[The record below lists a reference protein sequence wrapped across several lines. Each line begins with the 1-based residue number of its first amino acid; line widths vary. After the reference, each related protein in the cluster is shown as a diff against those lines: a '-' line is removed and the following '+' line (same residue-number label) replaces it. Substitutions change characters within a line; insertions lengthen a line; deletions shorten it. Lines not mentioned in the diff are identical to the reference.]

1 MREERASLIRG
12 ATSIQQERY
21 ERNGEMETKNDRS
34 IDAGLVAPGEYAPAG
49 EAQGEDARFSAEQ
62 IAHGFEVAIDRVHR
76 ALAGE
81 FGLDADG
88 RVDSRQAQHLAEV
101 ILGDQPLAEQE
112 AALMRVGAF
121 TPRPD
126 HGFGI
131 GETPPG
137 EESDKL
143 EPAGS

>member
-1 MREERASLIRG
+1 M
-12 ATSIQQERY
+12 
-21 ERNGEMETKNDRS
+21 NDRS
-34 IDAGLVAPGEYAPAG
+34 IDAGLVGSGEYAPAG
-49 EAQGEDARFSAEQ
+49 EAQGEGGRFSAEQ
-62 IAHGFEVAIDRVHR
+62 IARSFEVAIERVHR
-76 ALAGE
+76 AMAGE

-101 ILGDQPLAEQE
+101 ILGDLTLAEQE
-112 AALMRVGAF
+112 SALMRLGAF

-126 HGFGI
+126 HEWGV

-143 EPAGS
+143 EPPEPPGS

>member
-1 MREERASLIRG
+1 VEIGRV
-12 ATSIQQERY
+12 QQ
-21 ERNGEMETKNDRS
+21 
-34 IDAGLVAPGEYAPAG
+34 
-49 EAQGEDARFSAEQ
+49 
-62 IAHGFEVAIDRVHR
+62 AI
-76 ALAGE
+76 AGE
-81 FGLDADG
+81 FGLGADD
-88 RVDSRQAQHLAEV
+88 RVDSRQAQLLAEV
-101 ILGDQPLAEQE
+101 ILVDQTLAERE

-126 HGFGI
+126 HEWGI

>member
-1 MREERASLIRG
+1 M
-12 ATSIQQERY
+12 
-21 ERNGEMETKNDRS
+21 NDRH
-34 IDAGLVAPGEYAPAG
+34 INAGLVAPGEYAPAG

-62 IAHGFEVAIDRVHR
+62 IARGFEVEIDRVHR
-76 ALAGE
+76 AMSGE
-81 FGLDADG
+81 FSLGADG

-112 AALMRVGAF
+112 AALMRLGAF

-126 HGFGI
+126 HDWGI

-143 EPAGS
+143 EPPEPPGS

>member
-1 MREERASLIRG
+1 M
-12 ATSIQQERY
+12 
-21 ERNGEMETKNDRS
+21 NDGG
-34 IDAGLVAPGEYAPAG
+34 INAGLIGPGEYAPAG
-49 EAQGEDARFSAEQ
+49 EAQGEGARFSAEQ
-62 IAHGFEVAIDRVHR
+62 IARGFEVAIERVHR
-76 ALAGE
+76 AMAGE
-81 FGLDADG
+81 FGLDAHG
-88 RVDSRQAQHLAEV
+88 RIDSRQAQHLAEV

-126 HGFGI
+126 HDWGI

-143 EPAGS
+143 EPPGS

>member
-1 MREERASLIRG
+1 MNERGI
-12 ATSIQQERY
+12 
-21 ERNGEMETKNDRS
+21 N
-34 IDAGLVAPGEYAPAG
+34 AGLVGPGEYAPSG
-49 EAQGEDARFSAEQ
+49 EAQGESARFSAEQ
-62 IAHGFEVAIDRVHR
+62 IARGFDVAIERVRR
-76 ALAGE
+76 AMAGE
-81 FGLDADG
+81 FGLGADD

-101 ILGDQPLAEQE
+101 ILGDRTLADRE

-121 TPRPD
+121 TPRSD
-126 HGFGI
+126 HEWGV

>member
-1 MREERASLIRG
+1 
-12 ATSIQQERY
+12 
-21 ERNGEMETKNDRS
+21 MEGSRIN
-34 IDAGLVAPGEYAPAG
+34 AGLEAPGEYVPAG

-62 IAHGFEVAIDRVHR
+62 IAGGFEVAIERVHR
-76 ALAGE
+76 AMAGE

-112 AALMRVGAF
+112 AALMQVGAF

-126 HGFGI
+126 HGWGL
-131 GETPPG
+131 GESPPG

-143 EPAGS
+143 EPPEPPGS

>member
-1 MREERASLIRG
+1 
-12 ATSIQQERY
+12 
-21 ERNGEMETKNDRS
+21 
-34 IDAGLVAPGEYAPAG
+34 
-49 EAQGEDARFSAEQ
+49 
-62 IAHGFEVAIDRVHR
+62 
-76 ALAGE
+76 
-81 FGLDADG
+81 
-88 RVDSRQAQHLAEV
+88 V

-112 AALMRVGAF
+112 AALMRAGAF

-126 HGFGI
+126 HGWGV

>member
-1 MREERASLIRG
+1 M
-12 ATSIQQERY
+12 
-21 ERNGEMETKNDRS
+21 NDRS

-62 IAHGFEVAIDRVHR
+62 IARGFEVEIDRVHS
-76 ALAGE
+76 AMAGE
-81 FGLDADG
+81 FGLGADG
-88 RVDSRQAQHLAEV
+88 KVDSRQAQHLAEV

-126 HGFGI
+126 HDWGV
-131 GETPPG
+131 GETPLG

-143 EPAGS
+143 QPPRS

>member
-1 MREERASLIRG
+1 MGTMDEPRI
-12 ATSIQQERY
+12 
-21 ERNGEMETKNDRS
+21 N
-34 IDAGLVAPGEYAPAG
+34 AGLEAPGEYAPAG

-62 IAHGFEVAIDRVHR
+62 IARGFEVEIHRVHR
-76 ALAGE
+76 AMSGE
-81 FGLDADG
+81 FGLGADG
-88 RVDSRQAQHLAEV
+88 WVDSRQAQHLAEV

-126 HGFGI
+126 HGWGI

-143 EPAGS
+143 EPAGP

>member
-1 MREERASLIRG
+1 M
-12 ATSIQQERY
+12 
-21 ERNGEMETKNDRS
+21 NDRS

-62 IAHGFEVAIDRVHR
+62 IARGFEVEIDRVHN
-76 ALAGE
+76 AMAGE
-81 FGLDADG
+81 FGLGADN
-88 RVDSRQAQHLAEV
+88 RVDSRQTQHLAEV
-101 ILGDQPLAEQE
+101 ILGDQTLAEQE
-112 AALMRVGAF
+112 AALMRVGAY

-126 HGFGI
+126 HEWGI

>member
-1 MREERASLIRG
+1 M
-12 ATSIQQERY
+12 
-21 ERNGEMETKNDRS
+21 NDRH

-49 EAQGEDARFSAEQ
+49 EAQGEDARFSAAQ
-62 IAHGFEVAIDRVHR
+62 IARGFAVEIDRVHR
-76 ALAGE
+76 AMSGE
-81 FGLDADG
+81 LGLGADD
-88 RVDSRQAQHLAEV
+88 RVDSRQAQHLVEV
-101 ILGDQPLAEQE
+101 ILGDQALAERE
-112 AALMRVGAF
+112 AALMRVGVF

-126 HGFGI
+126 HEWGV

>member
-1 MREERASLIRG
+1 MMDGPRI
-12 ATSIQQERY
+12 
-21 ERNGEMETKNDRS
+21 N
-34 IDAGLVAPGEYAPAG
+34 AGLEAPGEYAPAG
-49 EAQGEDARFSAEQ
+49 EAQGESGRFSAEE
-62 IAHGFEVAIDRVHR
+62 IARGFEVAMDRVQR
-76 ALAGE
+76 AMAGE

-101 ILGDQPLAEQE
+101 ILGNQTLAEQE
-112 AALMRVGAF
+112 AALMRLGAF

-126 HGFGI
+126 HEWGV

-143 EPAGS
+143 EPPEPPGF

>member
-1 MREERASLIRG
+1 M
-12 ATSIQQERY
+12 
-21 ERNGEMETKNDRS
+21 NDRS

-49 EAQGEDARFSAEQ
+49 EAQGEDALFSAEQ
-62 IAHGFEVAIDRVHR
+62 IARGFEVEIDRVHS
-76 ALAGE
+76 AMAGE
-81 FGLDADG
+81 FGLGADG
-88 RVDSRQAQHLAEV
+88 KVDSRQAQHLAEV

-126 HGFGI
+126 HDWGV
-131 GETPPG
+131 GETPLG

-143 EPAGS
+143 QPPRS

>member
-1 MREERASLIRG
+1 MSDRG
-12 ATSIQQERY
+12 V
-21 ERNGEMETKNDRS
+21 N
-34 IDAGLVAPGEYAPAG
+34 AGFVGPGEYAPAG
-49 EAQGEDARFSAEQ
+49 EAQGEGARFSAEQ
-62 IAHGFEVAIDRVHR
+62 IAHGFEVSIDRVQR
-76 ALAGE
+76 AMAGE
-81 FGLDADG
+81 FNFGAGG

-126 HGFGI
+126 HGYGI

-143 EPAGS
+143 ERPAS

>member
-1 MREERASLIRG
+1 M
-12 ATSIQQERY
+12 
-21 ERNGEMETKNDRS
+21 NDRGVN
-34 IDAGLVAPGEYAPAG
+34 AGLVGPGEYAPSG
-49 EAQGEDARFSAEQ
+49 EAQGEGARFSAEQ
-62 IAHGFEVAIDRVHR
+62 IASGFEVAIERVHR
-76 ALAGE
+76 AIEGE
-81 FGLDADG
+81 FGLGADG

-112 AALMRVGAF
+112 AALTRVGAF

-126 HGFGI
+126 HEWGI

-143 EPAGS
+143 EPPEPPGS

>member
-1 MREERASLIRG
+1 MNEPRI
-12 ATSIQQERY
+12 
-21 ERNGEMETKNDRS
+21 K
-34 IDAGLVAPGEYAPAG
+34 AGLQAPGEYAPAG

-62 IAHGFEVAIDRVHR
+62 IARGFEVALDRVHR
-76 ALAGE
+76 AMSGE
-81 FGLDADG
+81 FGLGANG

-101 ILGDQPLAEQE
+101 ILGDQTLAEQE
-112 AALMRVGAF
+112 AALMRAGAF

-126 HGFGI
+126 HEWGV